1 MSRITG
7 TSERSPRPLRWVLIL
22 AVVAL
27 GAYAFFRQGPT
38 SSTGPARISLG
49 PAEVG
54 RIAPPFTLRTLDDE
68 RVSLSDFRGHIII
81 LDFWASWCP
90 PCKAEIPDLIA
101 LQYQYG
107 PSGLQVLGIALE
119 DEHPARA
126 YARNAGMNYPVL
138 LGDEGISAA
147 YGGVSSI
154 PTTLII
160 DGMGT
165 IVAKYVGFREKRV
178 FEDEIRKLLAV

>member
-1 MSRITG
+1 
-7 TSERSPRPLRWVLIL
+7 VL

-27 GAYAFFRQGPT
+27 GAYAFLRP
-38 SSTGPARISLG
+38 GPASPTGTEKVSLA

-54 RIAPPFTLRTLDDE
+54 RIAPPFTLTTLDGE
-68 RVSLSDFRGHIII
+68 RVSLSDFRGHIVI

-90 PCKAEIPDLIA
+90 PCKAEIPDFIA
-101 LQYQYG
+101 LQNHYG
-107 PSGLQVLGIALE
+107 PSGLQVLGVALE

-126 YARNAGMNYPVL
+126 YAHNAGMNYPVL
-138 LGDEGISAA
+138 LGDEEISAA
-147 YGGVSSI
+147 YGGVTSL

-160 DGMGT
+160 DGRGT
-165 IVAKYVGFREKRV
+165 IIAKYVGFREKRV